1 MIMITKVILML
12 TLYFLAVLEKT
23 KILQEIEI
31 NEDSARLVA
40 KYRMSYSP
48 LRIFFLFFELY
59 SGCVACVVISK
70 NI

>member
-1 MIMITKVILML
+1 MITKVILML

-40 KYRMSYSP
+40 KNRMSFFATAY
-48 LRIFFLFFELY
+48 FFLIF
-59 SGCVACVVISK
+59 
-70 NI
+70 